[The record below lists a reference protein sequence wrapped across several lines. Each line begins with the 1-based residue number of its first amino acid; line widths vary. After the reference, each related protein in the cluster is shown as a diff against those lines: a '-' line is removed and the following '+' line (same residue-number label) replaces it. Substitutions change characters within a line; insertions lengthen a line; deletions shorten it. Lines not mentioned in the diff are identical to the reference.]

1 MLYHILTKDH
11 EKDVY
16 IVYLCGPD
24 VNVPLDKVVVETADA
39 IFVAFDDS
47 LVVVVEVVKVLVDVI
62 PVVEVSTNNVN
73 NTMMISQV

>member
-1 MLYHILTKDH
+1 MFYHILTKDP
-11 EKDVY
+11 EKDAY

-24 VNVPLDKVVVETADA
+24 VNVSSDKVVVEAADA

>member
-1 MLYHILTKDH
+1 MFYHILSKDP

-24 VNVPLDKVVVETADA
+24 VNFL
-39 IFVAFDDS
+39 

-62 PVVEVSTNNVN
+62 PVVDVSTNNVN
-73 NTMMISQV
+73 NTMMN